1 MAWSVRGMGL
11 PSSPIFGSTL
21 NVKETPPAMSMP
33 YFNPCWKRENREK
46 DAMPIMKIV
55 PALRLTLSWSEPRY
69 QKKHTQQHQTAN
81 EDEKR
86 VIEEIVDEGERSGH
100 SARCG

>member
-1 MAWSVRGMGL
+1 MILKVFVLGEQG
-11 PSSPIFGSTL
+11 
-21 NVKETPPAMSMP
+21 
-33 YFNPCWKRENREK
+33 KRRNADNENRSGIAL
-46 DAMPIMKIV
+46 DLVLVGTQV
-55 PALRLTLSWSEPRY
+55 PE
-69 QKKHTQQHQTAN
+69 KHTQQHQTAN